1 MRQVGGPNSTRSAGI
16 LLHVTSLPGPYGIG
30 DLGRQAFLW
39 IDALARAGQS
49 WWQILPLGPPGY
61 GNSPYMCYSAFA
73 GNPLVISPELLVEE
87 QLIGKEDLEG
97 ESFCA
102 GRVDFEKVG
111 GFKRRLVERAWEA
124 FEGGRA
130 QKLGT
135 AWKAFRRRHSEWLGD
150 FALFMA
156 IREEQ
161 GGRPFTQWPAK
172 LARREAG
179 AIDAARV
186 RLADEIN
193 MHAFAQF
200 LFFRQLAALR
210 EYARKKGIGIIGD
223 LPMFVS
229 AESADVW
236 ANPELFLLDG
246 RGRPK
251 VVAGVPPDYF
261 SKTGQRWGNPLYDWG
276 AMRRTK
282 FDWWV
287 RRVKMTL
294 EQCDLIRIDHFRGFE
309 ACWQVPASRRT
320 AKHGRW
326 VKSPGREL
334 LGAIKHGVGGLP
346 VIAEDLGLIT
356 PGVEKLRDEFRLPG
370 MKVLQFA
377 FGGNDGRNPFLPHNH
392 VRNCVAYTGTHDN
405 DTAVGWHAGLGIDEK
420 KRLERYAPDAKSD
433 PAGAL
438 VRMTWTSVADT
449 AIAPVQDLLSL
460 GSEGRM
466 NMPGKPTGNWGWR
479 MEGQLPD
486 EVVDRLGE
494 LTRVAGRRRGD

>member
-1 MRQVGGPNSTRSAGI
+1 
-16 LLHVTSLPGPYGIG
+16 
-30 DLGRQAFLW
+30 
-39 IDALARAGQS
+39 
-49 WWQILPLGPPGY
+49 
-61 GNSPYMCYSAFA
+61 MCYSAFA

-87 QLIGKEDLEG
+87 QLICKGDLEG
-97 ESFCA
+97 ESFSS
-102 GRVDFEKVG
+102 GQVDFAKVCA
-111 GFKRRLVERAWEA
+111 FKLRLIDRAWQT
-124 FEGGRA
+124 FKSGGA
-130 QKLGT
+130 QELGST
-135 AWKAFRRRHSEWLGD
+135 WKSFRRRHSGWLDD

-161 GGRPFTQWPAK
+161 GGRPFTHWPAR
-172 LARREAG
+172 LARREG
-179 AIDAARV
+179 AAIAAARL
-186 RLADEIN
+186 RLADEIDR
-193 MHAFAQF
+193 HAFAQF
-200 LFFRQLAALR
+200 LFFRQLSQLR
-210 EYARKKGIGIIGD
+210 NYARKKGVGIIGD

-236 ANPELFLLDG
+236 ANPELFLLDE
-246 RGRPK
+246 RRRPK

-261 SKTGQRWGNPLYDWG
+261 SKTGQRWGNPLYDWE

-287 RRVKMTL
+287 RRVKSTL

-334 LGAIKHGVGGLP
+334 LGAIARGVGRLP

-356 PGVEKLRDEFRLPG
+356 RGVENLRDEFRLPG

-377 FGGNDGRNPFLPHNH
+377 FGGDDGSNPFLPHNH
-392 VRNCVAYTGTHDN
+392 VRNCVAYSGTHDN
-405 DTAVGWHAGLGIDEK
+405 DTAVGWYAGLAADEK
-420 KRLERYAPDAKSD
+420 NRLERYAPDAKSD
-433 PAGAL
+433 SAWAL
-438 VRMTWTSVADT
+438 VRITWTSVAGT

-466 NMPGKPTGNWGWR
+466 NTPGKATGNWGWR
-479 MEGQLPD
+479 MEGELSD
-486 EVVDRLGE
+486 DVVGRLGE
-494 LTRVAGRRRGD
+494 LTKLAGRGVDEAGGEGAERARVVVR